1 MFMRILYLGNNIR
14 GVVCLKALVE
24 HGEEIIGVV
33 VQPGLKE
40 ENPAESVQEI
50 AKSYGCPVYQP
61 TRVNAPEFLKQV
73 RDLAPDLAILVGYNQ
88 ILKKDL
94 IEIPKLGCINLHGG
108 KLPEY
113 RGVAPINWQIIRGET
128 TGGIAILF
136 VDEGIDTGDIIA
148 QVRFEITLKDT
159 AKTILDKTL
168 ELFPPLLLEV
178 LSKFKSGRVPRIKQ
192 NREEGCYYTRRYPWD
207 GQIHWQEM
215 TAWEVYNLIRA
226 LVKPYPGAF
235 TYHRG
240 EKLFIWKASWLAETI
255 RGIPGRI
262 CLRREKGVV
271 ILAKD
276 RGLLIEEVQ
285 PEKGPLVPANAYFK
299 NLGEDLQD

>member
-1 MFMRILYLGNNIR
+1 MRILYMGNNIR
-14 GVVCLKALVE
+14 GVVCLKALAE
-24 HGEEIIGVV
+24 HGEEVIGVV
-33 VQPGLKE
+33 VHPNLKE
-40 ENPAESVQEI
+40 EDPEESVLET
-50 AKSYGCPVYQP
+50 AKRYGYPIYQP
-61 TRVNAPEFLKQV
+61 VQVNNPDFV
-73 RDLAPDLAILVGYNQ
+73 REVRNLAPDLIILAGYNQ

-94 IEIPKLGCINLHGG
+94 IDIPRLGCINLHGG

-148 QVRFEITLKDT
+148 QVRFDITLEDT
-159 AKTILDKTL
+159 AKTVLDKTL
-168 ELFPPLLLEV
+168 ELFPPLLLDV
-178 LSKFKSGRVPRIKQ
+178 LAKFKFGTVPRIKQ
-192 NREEGCYYTRRYPWD
+192 NREEGCYYTRRYPRD
-207 GQIHWQEM
+207 GQIYWKDM
-215 TAWEVYNLIRA
+215 TAWEVYNLIRG

-240 EKLFIWKASWLAETI
+240 EKLFIWKASWMSETI
-255 RGIPGRI
+255 RGIPGRV

-271 ILAKD
+271 VLAKD

-285 PEKGPLVPANAYFK
+285 PEKGPILEANAYFK
-299 NLGEDLQD
+299 NLGEDLV